1 MTEGEEVFFAVRVN
15 GQSQPTLIWYCDGK
29 EIQSDYSQ
37 EIKEDGS
44 LSLHWPRILPV
55 VLRKK

>member
-15 GQSQPTLIWYCDGK
+15 GQPQPTLIWYCDGK

-44 LSLHWPRILPV
+44 LSLRWPRILPV